1 MNNFTKLFKPPRG
14 VPLDIFI
21 NKVCPSVIGLY
32 AVFFISVFVFAFHQ
46 RGFTVTTDLTVF
58 YEAAK
63 FALSGQA
70 DKAYDPQAIQ
80 SAVKSLTEYS
90 GQEFGWFYPP
100 LFQFVVL
107 PLALF
112 KYRYASLLFLF
123 MLPTVLLFSRAV
135 KPFVPKNFMLVVLS
149 FAPLWFNLLRG
160 QNAFLTGGL
169 LLSSLYFLL
178 RKTKEKEGEVMSGLM
193 AGLLSVKPQFC
204 LILPVIYLVRKKYVA
219 LFVMVSVAL
228 IANLAASLLI
238 GSDDLVFAWIKAS
251 EFARRL
257 LETDGLDHDYW
268 VNMPTIFSFV
278 MLSAKHLGFGKAA
291 SLPYAYGA
299 QFATAC
305 LSTSIVAQAWL
316 KSHDEDEAT
325 NDRRVAVSV
334 LATLMISPYLMVY
347 DLTVL
352 AVVVVFLL
360 RDYGRTGSR
369 VSLVSGIVLW
379 AAPLPFFLL
388 SVHYGVQLVPVVMVF
403 VLLFLTRITKDA
415 TIRNNIVKQSGEK
428 E

>member
-1 MNNFTKLFKPPRG
+1 MSTQKYG
-14 VPLDIFI
+14 AALDIFV

-32 AVFFISVFVFAFHQ
+32 VIFFVAVFVFAFHQ
-46 RGFTVTTDLTVF
+46 YGFTITTDLTVF
-58 YEAAK
+58 YEASK

-70 DKAYDPQAIQ
+70 DKAYDPSVIQ
-80 SAVKSLTEYS
+80 SAVKSLTGYG

-107 PLALF
+107 PLAFF
-112 KYRYASLLFLF
+112 KYHYVPLLFLF

-169 LLSSLYFLL
+169 LLLSVYFMCK
-178 RKTKEKEGEVMSGLM
+178 KTREGDVLSGLM

-204 LILPVIYLVRKKYVA
+204 LILPVIYLVRKKYDSLIIMIAVA
-219 LFVMVSVAL
+219 
-228 IANLAASLLI
+228 ITANLTAALLI

-251 EFARRL
+251 EFARKL

-268 VNMPTIFSFV
+268 VNMPTVFSFV

-305 LSTSIVAQAWL
+305 LSTSIVAQAWM
-316 KSHDEDEAT
+316 KSRDEDEAS
-325 NDRRVAVSV
+325 NDRRVAISI
-334 LATLMISPYLMVY
+334 LAALMISPYLMVY

-352 AVVVVFLL
+352 AVVVVILL

-369 VSLVSGIVLW
+369 ISLASGIALW
-379 AAPLPFFLL
+379 VAPLPFFLL
-388 SVHYGVQLVPVVMVF
+388 AVHYGIQIVPVVMVF
-403 VLLFLTRITKDA
+403 VLLFLTRITKDD
-415 TIRNNIVKQSGEK
+415 TIRNNIVKQNGEQG
-428 E
+428 